1 MERKS
6 LLILVLAFVFVL
18 GGLGIFNLV
27 NSSSTI
33 DGVRTVDMHLEI
45 SDKAGFNVDTDALY
59 FGRTTPGTQSSTRFF
74 NVSNDK
80 EYPVK
85 FVMETQGDLGKWT
98 QLSESVFVLEPGEG
112 KEVRISVLPPK
123 DAPFGEY
130 EGKLRVVTYKRF

>member
-1 MERKS
+1 MKKKN
-6 LLILVLAFVFVL
+6 LLMLVVGLALLLSIVGVANFAY
-18 GGLGIFNLV
+18 
-27 NSSSTI
+27 SSMYI
-33 DGVRTVDMHLEI
+33 EGVKVVDMHLEI
-45 SDKAGFNVDTDALY
+45 SDKAGFNVDTDAFY

-80 EYPVK
+80 DYPVK

-98 QLSESVFVLEPGEG
+98 QLSESVFILEPGEG